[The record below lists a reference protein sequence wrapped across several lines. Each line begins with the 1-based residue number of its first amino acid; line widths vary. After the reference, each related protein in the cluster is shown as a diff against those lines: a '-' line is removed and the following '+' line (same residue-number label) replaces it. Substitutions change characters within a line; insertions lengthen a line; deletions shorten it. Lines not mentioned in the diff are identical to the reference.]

1 MVLLHPLIMQVL
13 SFKLNV
19 GHFPHL
25 ADLVTRIN
33 YNHFYMS
40 DTGNLR
46 TLPSSE
52 NVASRLGK
60 AFLGRTDWWQ
70 YDNNLCSFHS
80 SWSTVSEVNS
90 FPFEMVVS
98 YGILGC
104 SQINIQDGHQ
114 KNSNLKIDSSVSPPH
129 ILEGSTIKHLPSNS
143 TVYLYRNGIYF
154 CKSIVAYWWK
164 NRVESFILW
173 SMNKKDLSCKF
184 GIKSEKQNLLLRTG
198 LDWTKMLQTSISLFF
213 C

>member
-70 YDNNLCSFHS
+70 YDNLCSFHS

-143 TVYLYRNGIYF
+143 TVYLYRNG
-154 CKSIVAYWWK
+154 
-164 NRVESFILW
+164 
-173 SMNKKDLSCKF
+173 D
-184 GIKSEKQNLLLRTG
+184 LLLQIHSCILMKELSGVFYLIKYEQKGSILQVRNQIRKTKSTPEDWFR
-198 LDWTKMLQTSISLFF
+198 LDENASNVD
-213 C
+213 